1 MPDLGLFGWIVV
13 GLLAGALSGAVVGGR
28 TARGCLPNIVVG
40 IVGGVVGG
48 WLAEQLGFGPT
59 NGLIAAIVVATS
71 AEARPLRG
79 WEQGAALLDWGFA
92 LPSGTSVGKLVT
104 PEEVATATKAAAAT
118 PEGTGAGTGP
128 AVQAT
133 HPGGPTGFTVLA
145 AASVAVVL
153 TALPPLLLLTRRRQR
168 RLQKPG

>member
-59 NGLIAAIVVATS
+59 NGLIAAIVVATLGS
-71 AEARPLRG
+71 I
-79 WEQGAALLDWGFA
+79 
-92 LPSGTSVGKLVT
+92 LVR
-104 PEEVATATKAAAAT
+104 V
-118 PEGTGAGTGP
+118 
-128 AVQAT
+128 
-133 HPGGPTGFTVLA
+133 VLA
-145 AASVAVVL
+145 AMEGR
-153 TALPPLLLLTRRRQR
+153 T
-168 RLQKPG
+168 